1 MQQSLRLTAWP
12 GRAYGSLHG
21 AARKWI
27 EPCESLLQG
36 ASNLLTA
43 GGDSA
48 ITLHLERMSAFINRW
63 ILGGALAVW
72 AAALGARAQEPQRA
86 DARPMLGNEATPILR
101 YDSSAPFTNA
111 LKQVAPVTNVAVSG
125 TWNAWRAPVP
135 LAAAG
140 ENLWELDART
150 LGARLGRHEFKFIVN
165 GEWEGGDN
173 RLLPINLDGEI
184 ERPPAMIQRA
194 TIDDFKLIRV
204 FFRQSLPAGIAPTAT
219 LDPPVPVIWTEV
231 VTETEDARR
240 TGYLFSRGVV
250 TFLFDPAVYGRELP
264 RDTQVAVAGNF
275 TGWDGGGGGGGL
287 WLLKRGRLPGTWE
300 GSVQLDGMRLP
311 PGEKE
316 LVFKF
321 VLNGTEWLA
330 PPEDA
335 PNALADGKGSV
346 NLKLDLLRTGGA
358 EIRVHTAEPL
368 DLTQAY
374 VLKLDGVTDRPLGVM
389 TTPDGVFDKIRSDKP
404 LGAILDKERG
414 TTTYRIFAPR
424 ARNAWLCFFD
434 RPMAVTWTPSFK
446 RFPPVEEYRMWK
458 DPADGVWE
466 ITTRGLDVGRFYG
479 FRVDGPPGDGESFS
493 PDTVVGDP
501 YGRAAAN
508 ADGLTI
514 VVDPDATNQWFKGW
528 TNPDWETPDPQDA
541 VIYECHVR
549 GMTVH
554 PSSGAPAA
562 KRGKYAGFMG
572 TLGKGTGLDHL
583 KKLGVNTLELLPVN
597 EFSES
602 KDPYNWGYATV
613 YYFAPEASYATE
625 PEKGSAYYEFK
636 QLVDDLH
643 SQGFAVVLDVVYN
656 HVGGPNIFGLI
667 DKKCYFRLN
676 PDLSFS
682 NHSACGND
690 LKTESPMMRK
700 LIVDN
705 IVYFMKEFRVDGFR
719 LDLAELIDMQTMM
732 EIRDAARAINPKAIL
747 ISEPWSP
754 GRGENKYQLRG
765 TGWSAWNND
774 FRYAAKDFARGLGNR
789 EWLKNSLFGSV
800 NTWALNPLQP
810 VNYLESHDDMAFMDE
825 ISSNPGHDGRQL
837 NDRDVAMNRLAA
849 TILFTALGKAMV
861 YEGQEFLRSKWGIK
875 NTYNRGDAV
884 NAVRWTDRDRPLAK
898 QALDYYAG
906 LIQLRMSDEGATF
919 RVAQRPP
926 RNYYRWLLPENPK
939 LLGYVVNVPQLHAGR
954 GFAVL
959 LNADDR
965 ARKIEVELGGATAW
979 KLIGNGREINRKG
992 LAPRGWPAGKAPP
1005 TWPAGWK
1012 GEIEVPALESAI
1024 LMNGF

>member
-1 MQQSLRLTAWP
+1 
-12 GRAYGSLHG
+12 
-21 AARKWI
+21 
-27 EPCESLLQG
+27 
-36 ASNLLTA
+36 
-43 GGDSA
+43 
-48 ITLHLERMSAFINRW
+48 MSASHYKWVRW
-63 ILGGALAVW
+63 VAPVFW
-72 AAALGARAQEPQRA
+72 AWALGAGAEEPQRLN
-86 DARPMLGNEATPILR
+86 ARPILGNEATPFLR

-111 LKQVAPVTNVAVSG
+111 LKQVAAVTNVQISG
-125 TWNAWRAPVP
+125 TWNSWTSPVP
-135 LAAAG
+135 MAQTG
-140 ENLWELDART
+140 PDLWELDVRT

-165 GEWEGGDN
+165 GEWESGDN
-173 RLLPINLDGEI
+173 RVLPINLDGEI

-194 TIDDFKLIRV
+194 TIDDFKMIRV
-204 FFRQSLPAGIAPTAT
+204 FFKQSLPPGIEPKAT

-231 VTETEDARR
+231 VTEMEDARR
-240 TGYLFSRGVV
+240 TGYLFSQGVV
-250 TFLFDPAVYGRELP
+250 TFLFDQASYGLDLP
-264 RDTQVAVAGNF
+264 RDTKVVVAGNF
-275 TGWDGGGGGGGL
+275 TGWDGGGWGGK

-300 GSVQLDGMRLP
+300 GTAQLDGMRLP
-311 PGEKE
+311 PGEKD

-321 VLNGTEWLA
+321 VLNDTDWLL
-330 PPEDA
+330 PPADA

-368 DLTQAY
+368 DLTQAT
-374 VLKLDGVTDRPLGVM
+374 VLKLDGVADRPLGVM
-389 TTPDGVFDKIRSDKP
+389 TTPDGVFEKIRSDKP
-404 LGAILDKERG
+404 MGATLDKERG

-424 ARNAWLCFFD
+424 ARNAWLCFFN

-446 RFPPVEEYRMWK
+446 RFPPAEEYRMWK

-466 ITTRGLDVGRFYG
+466 ITVRGLDVGRFYG
-479 FRVDGPPGDGESFS
+479 FRVDGPRGDSEGFD
-493 PDTVVGDP
+493 PDAVVGDP
-501 YGRAAAN
+501 YCRAAAN
-508 ADGLTI
+508 ADGLSI
-514 VVDPDATNQWFKGW
+514 VVDPGATNQWFAGW
-528 TNPDWETPDPQDA
+528 TDQAWETPDPQDA

-562 KRGKYAGFMG
+562 KRGKFAGLVG

-583 KKLGVNTLELLPVN
+583 KRLGANVVELLPVS

-602 KDPYNWGYATV
+602 ADPYNWGYSTV
-613 YYFAPEASYATE
+613 YYFAPESTYATA
-625 PEKGSAYYEFK
+625 PEQGSGYYELK

-643 SQGFAVVLDVVYN
+643 RQGFAVVLDMVYN
-656 HVGGPNIFGLI
+656 HVGGPNVFGLI

-690 LKTESPMMRK
+690 VKTESPMMRK
-700 LIVDN
+700 LILDN
-705 IVYFMKEFRVDGFR
+705 VRYFMEEFHVDGFR
-719 LDLAELIDMQTMM
+719 LDLAELIDMTTMLA
-732 EIRDAARAINPKAIL
+732 IRDVARSINPKAIL

-774 FRYAAKDFARGLGNR
+774 FRYAAKDFVRGSGNR
-789 EWLKNSLFGSV
+789 DWLQGSVFGSV
-800 NTWALNPLQP
+800 DSWALNPLQP
-810 VNYLESHDDMAFMDE
+810 VNYLESHDDMAFVDE
-825 ISSNPGHDGRQL
+825 ISGNANRDGREL
-837 NDRDVAMNRLAA
+837 TDREAAMNRLAA
-849 TILFTALGKAMV
+849 TILFTSLGKSMI
-861 YEGQEFLRSKWGIK
+861 YEGQEFLRSKWGLN

-906 LIQLRMSDEGATF
+906 LMQLRMSEEGSSF

-926 RNYYRWLLPENPK
+926 RSYYRWLMPENPK
-939 LLGYVVNVPQLHAGR
+939 LMGYLVNVPELHAGR

-959 LNADDR
+959 LNADAR
-965 ARKIEVELGGATAW
+965 ARKFEVELGGATAW
-979 KLIGNGREINRKG
+979 KMIGNGQEIDRNG
-992 LAPRGWPAGKAPP
+992 LAPSGWPAGKPP
-1005 TWPAGWK
+1005 PVWPAGWT
-1012 GEIEVPALESAI
+1012 GEIEVPKLSSVI